1 MHIYSIGTL
10 KCELNIILL
19 TREISVFRER
29 VSMILDYVH
38 VCKAESVYITGDHVI
53 PLCDINI
60 VTLRCFHTDV
70 NIHPHTSNQ
79 HFSRLIG
86 VNGA

>member
-38 VCKAESVYITGDHVI
+38 VCKAESV
-53 PLCDINI
+53 
-60 VTLRCFHTDV
+60 
-70 NIHPHTSNQ
+70 
-79 HFSRLIG
+79 
-86 VNGA
+86 